1 MVHHHHHVRRL
12 RSRVIRWWRWTCSPI
27 TLELRNLTVYAIA
40 GGVIGGTLAYLLSAD
55 VPAAT
60 AAVGAAWF
68 IVFGLK
74 M

>member
-27 TLELRNLTVYAIA
+27 ILELRELTVYAIA

-60 AAVGAAWF
+60 TVGAAWF
-68 IVFGLK
+68 VVFGLK